1 MLAQAPNLQ
10 AMNAVRDFKS
20 LRSSLREERAALIEH
35 PLYARLSGLREVQ
48 TFMEH
53 HVFAVWDFMSLLK
66 GLQREL
72 TCVETPWIPRGDSTA
87 RRLINEIVVGEES
100 DDAPGGGYAS
110 HFELYLSAMKQAG
123 ARTDVI
129 EGFIEHLRRGAGVPE
144 ALVRARAPRGSAQF
158 VDSTFAAL
166 ASGSL
171 PRIASAF
178 TLGREEIIPD
188 MFLRVVRDLAT
199 QDGRPL
205 TLLVD
210 YLERHIHLDG
220 ERHGPMSA
228 RMLESI
234 CGADPRAW
242 EAARESASIALN
254 ARRALWDAIHCA
266 LPTPQPV

>member
-1 MLAQAPNLQ
+1 
-10 AMNAVRDFKS
+10 MNAVRDFES
-20 LRSSLREERAALIEH
+20 LRAALRPERAVLVEH
-35 PLYARLSGLREVQ
+35 PLYARLAGLGEVR

-72 TCVETPWIPRGDSTA
+72 TCVTTPWVPRGDSTA

-100 DDAPGGGYAS
+100 DDAPGGGYTS
-110 HFELYLSAMKQAG
+110 HFELYLAAMQQAG
-123 ARTDVI
+123 ARSAGI
-129 EGFIEHLRRGAGVPE
+129 EAFVERVKSGVSVSE
-144 ALVRARAPRGSAQF
+144 ALAQTRAPRGSAQF
-158 VDSTFAAL
+158 VESTFAVL
-166 ASGSL
+166 ATGSL
-171 PRIASAF
+171 PRIAAAF

-188 MFLRVVRDLAT
+188 MFLRVVRDLST
-199 QDGRPL
+199 HDGRPL

-242 EAARESASIALN
+242 EAALESARTALL
-254 ARRALWDAIHCA
+254 ARRALWDSILAA
-266 LPTPQPV
+266 LPTPQPA